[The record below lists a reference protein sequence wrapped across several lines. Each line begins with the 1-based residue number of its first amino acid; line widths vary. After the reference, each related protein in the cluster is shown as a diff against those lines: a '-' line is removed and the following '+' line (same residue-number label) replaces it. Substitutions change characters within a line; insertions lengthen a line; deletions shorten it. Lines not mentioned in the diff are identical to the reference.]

1 MRSKLLDEAGGRSW
15 VLVFETGD
23 ELTETLLAFAR
34 EHGVTAADF
43 TAIGAFETVT
53 LAYFDWERKEYEE
66 HLLDDQVE
74 VLALT
79 GNLAT
84 EEGEPRLHAHVAVGL
99 PDTSV
104 RGGHLV
110 RAVVR
115 PTLELFLR
123 EAATRLV
130 KAPDEA
136 TGLSL
141 IDPDAG

>member
-1 MRSKLLDEAGGRSW
+1 MRSKRLADRSW

-23 ELTETLLAFAR
+23 EFAETLLAFAR

-43 TAIGAFETVT
+43 TAIGAFEQVT
-53 LAYFDWERKEYEE
+53 LAYFDWELKEYEE
-66 HLLDDQVE
+66 HVLDEQVE
-74 VLALT
+74 VVALT

-84 EEGEPRLHAHVAVGL
+84 EDHEPQLHAHVAVGL
-99 PDTSV
+99 RDTRV

-123 EAATRLV
+123 EAPARLV
-130 KAPDEA
+130 KAPDEK

>member
-1 MRSKLLDEAGGRSW
+1 MRSKLLDGTGGRSW

-23 ELTETLLAFAR
+23 EFTERLLAFAR
-34 EHGVTAADF
+34 EHEVAAADF
-43 TAIGAFETVT
+43 TAIGAFEQLT
-53 LAYFDWERKEYEE
+53 LAYFDWERNEYDE
-66 HLLDDQVE
+66 HVLAGQVE
-74 VLALT
+74 ALALT

-84 EEGEPRLHAHVAVGL
+84 EQGEPRVHAHVAVGL

-123 EAATRLV
+123 EAAAGLV

-141 IDPDAG
+141 IDPEAG